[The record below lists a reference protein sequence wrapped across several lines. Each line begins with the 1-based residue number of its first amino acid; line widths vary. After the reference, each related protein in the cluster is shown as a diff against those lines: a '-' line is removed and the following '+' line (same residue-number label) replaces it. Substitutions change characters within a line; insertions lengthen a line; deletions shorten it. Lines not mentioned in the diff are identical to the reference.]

1 MELLEVRQVSKA
13 FPGVYALK
21 KVDFV
26 LKAGEVHALV
36 GENGAGKSTL
46 IKILS
51 GVHRAD
57 TGAVFLEG
65 KPIEFNNPSAARALG
80 IGTIFQD
87 FELANNLTVAEN
99 ISLGRLPRRRGAVD
113 WNAVRARAKE
123 VLGALQVPLD
133 PMAMAGGLGVG
144 EQQIVEIA
152 RVMSQEVKVLI
163 MDEPTSSLTSEEVDR
178 LFEIMRKLTDREV
191 GIIYI
196 SHRLEEVFR
205 VSDRISVLRDGQM
218 IGTYVT
224 REVEPAAIISA
235 MLGGRKHA
243 AQHKER
249 QISGDVVLNVE
260 NLSGPLLREPISFQ
274 LHRGE
279 ILGLAGLLG
288 SGRSEILGTL
298 FGMGGPT
305 TGTVQVEGT
314 DVNLSSPQQAVA
326 AGMALVPE
334 DRHREGI
341 FPNLSVR
348 ENMVI
353 PNLIR
358 LTRGGLISPS
368 REKRFVHENIA
379 AFSVKTAGPET
390 PITNLSG
397 GNQQKVVFAKWC
409 GTRPRIL
416 LLDEPTRG
424 VDVGAKAELYAIV
437 NRLVEKG
444 LSVILASSELKELLD
459 VCDRI
464 LVVRNGQIITEVPRD
479 HFDYTNI
486 TAMMMGAK

>member
-1 MELLEVRQVSKA
+1 
-13 FPGVYALK
+13 
-21 KVDFV
+21 
-26 LKAGEVHALV
+26 
-36 GENGAGKSTL
+36 
-46 IKILS
+46 
-51 GVHRAD
+51 
-57 TGAVFLEG
+57 
-65 KPIEFNNPSAARALG
+65 
-80 IGTIFQD
+80 
-87 FELANNLTVAEN
+87 
-99 ISLGRLPRRRGAVD
+99 
-113 WNAVRARAKE
+113 
-123 VLGALQVPLD
+123 
-133 PMAMAGGLGVG
+133 
-144 EQQIVEIA
+144 
-152 RVMSQEVKVLI
+152 
-163 MDEPTSSLTSEEVDR
+163 